1 MEVKTEVKTPANHR
15 AKWSIT
21 ELELLLEEIKSGL
34 SLEII
39 AEKHHRTIGAIKYK
53 LYRHIIQL
61 LKNNPSIT
69 MDYLIRITS
78 LSKKEI
84 IDGLK
89 KLNYNY
95 HDIYDNCY
103 HTYGMRLFS
112 KIVLF
117 QIVIYGF
124 LLICQK
130 SFIQV

>member
-15 AKWSIT
+15 TKWSIT

-69 MDYLIRITS
+69 MAHLIIITS

-95 HDIYDNCY
+95 HDICDSFYDR
-103 HTYGMRLFS
+103 YGIRLFS
-112 KIVLF
+112 KIVFF
-117 QIVIYGF
+117 QIVIYSF
-124 LLICQK
+124 LYIYQK
-130 SFIQV
+130 YFMQV